1 MVISDRIYSENPIL
15 KPHLTQNGITQTKQ
29 TILAIFT
36 NSCFF
41 HLQKFI
47 RLNLDSVI
55 NITNFG
61 RQKYHFPI
69 KGEI

>member
-1 MVISDRIYSENPIL
+1 MVISGRIYSENPIL

-55 NITNFG
+55 NILILGDKSIIF
-61 RQKYHFPI
+61 Q
-69 KGEI
+69 